1 MWEGWP
7 IARVIL
13 LFLAVVFIAIFV
25 QVTMFHY
32 RQNFRHWAQWLPVL
46 GAPLLGLVSLL
57 LVFYVT
63 PLLIL
68 SAGIFYAVGAL
79 AGLTGLTLHT
89 TGVGERVGGY
99 NLENFLVGPPVIL
112 PMMVL
117 SMSVLGLIALYWR

>member
-117 SMSVLGLIALYWR
+117 SRSVLGLIALYWR